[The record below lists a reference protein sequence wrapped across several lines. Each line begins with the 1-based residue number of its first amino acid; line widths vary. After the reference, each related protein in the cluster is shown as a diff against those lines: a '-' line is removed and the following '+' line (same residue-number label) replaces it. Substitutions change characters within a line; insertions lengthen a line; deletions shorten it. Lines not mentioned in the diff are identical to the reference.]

1 MRSARSFALPALVFC
16 SGCCA
21 LIYQIGWLRELR
33 LVFGASTY
41 ASSAVLA
48 IFMGGL
54 GLGSAVLGRRADR
67 HPQPLRLYAWLEL
80 GIAAGALASPVLFA
94 VVRKTYVAAGGT
106 PVMGQAPAL
115 VLRLVLSSLVLGLP
129 TFLMGGTLPAIVRAA
144 APERDT
150 RRRTVALLYGCN
162 TLGAVCG
169 AVVATFLLLERLGTR
184 FTILSGVSLNVA
196 VALAAF
202 WVASRMQ
209 PVAETEVPAGHEPE
223 AVRTGERVVP
233 QQFILAAAAITGFV
247 FFLMEIVWYRML
259 APILGGTTYTFGIVL
274 AVALAGIGLG
284 GLLSSLLAR
293 FLRPTAGLFAATCG
307 FEALGVAL
315 AFGLG
320 DRVAILASALRPAE
334 AGLADLAGG
343 WTLVTAL
350 VVFPAALIAGFQF
363 PLLIS
368 LLGRGRADIGRHL
381 GAVYAWNTAGSIAGA
396 LVGGFGLLPL
406 LGAPGSWRLAA
417 ALLGV
422 ASAAGAALSLRTGE
436 RQRAALA
443 AAAVATVGSL
453 ALLAARGPSAAW
465 RHSSIGIGNVRL
477 NSLSRN
483 ELENWLHEMR
493 FSILW
498 ESEGVESS
506 VGMMHRDGL
515 AFVVNGKVDGNSRHD
530 SGTQIMGPLVGA
542 ILHPAPRKAMV
553 IGLGTG
559 SSAGWLAAIESIER
573 VDVAEMEPA
582 VLEVARQCAPVNR
595 HALDNPKVHVTIGDG
610 RELLMTSRERYDLI
624 FSEPSNPYRAGIAGL
639 YTLEFY
645 RAVADR
651 LAPGGIFSQWVQ
663 GYSVDPLTV
672 RHIAATLAA
681 VFGNVETWETLPGDL
696 LFVCSAGPKD
706 FSLPRLATRVA
717 SEPFRSAMLSAWG
730 VTGVEGFLAGFFA
743 DDSFAR
749 HALRLAQQEE
759 GLNTDDLAP
768 VEFGFVKSLGNN
780 LVSMSMEVF
789 RRDTR
794 RRGAHRP
801 AVSNGTVA
809 WERVDNHQFLRW
821 IWMGSDLGNRGDST
835 VPAAYQAFQEK
846 RCDLVRQIIAGGT
859 WKPAAPLE
867 QAMAA
872 LCFAINDDDRA
883 LAFLPEVD
891 TIWPAAA
898 ATIRARLSLAQ
909 GGPAQALETLAT
921 AIAGFRADP
930 WSPIFSVKAA
940 MELGL
945 QIAEEHPELAERVVE
960 LLDQPFSVR
969 ILDQARISMLINVAM
984 DIDYRHAEKVF
995 PQFEPN
1001 VPWNKSFLEYR
1012 LACYKATGNP
1022 LAAQARRDLDS
1033 YLAYDSP
1040 P

>member
-1 MRSARSFALPALVFC
+1 VRPVRAFTLPALVFC

-21 LIYQIGWLRELR
+21 LVYQIGWLRELR

-67 HPQPLRLYAWLEL
+67 HPRPLRLYAWLEL
-80 GIAAGALASPVLFA
+80 GIAGGALASPLLFVLI
-94 VVRKTYVAAGGT
+94 RKAYVAAGGT

-115 VLRLVLSSLVLGLP
+115 ALRLVLSSLVLGLP
-129 TFLMGGTLPAIVRAA
+129 TFLMGGTLPAVVRAA
-144 APERDT
+144 APEGDT
-150 RRRTVALLYGCN
+150 RRRTVALLYGFN

-169 AVVATFLLLERLGTR
+169 AVAATFFLLEHLGTR
-184 FTILSGVSLNVA
+184 LTVLSGVSLNVA
-196 VALAAF
+196 VALTAFLAA
-202 WVASRMQ
+202 SKTQ
-209 PVAETEVPAGHEPE
+209 SVAEAEVPASHEQV
-223 AVRTGERVVP
+223 AAQTGERAVP
-233 QQFILAAAAITGFV
+233 RPFVFAAAALTGLV
-247 FFLMEIVWYRML
+247 FLLMEIVWYRML

-274 AVALAGIGLG
+274 VVALAGIGLG
-284 GLLSSLLAR
+284 ALLSSLLAR

-307 FEALGVAL
+307 LEALGVAL

-320 DRVAILASALRPAE
+320 DRVAILASTLRPAE
-334 AGLADLAGG
+334 AGLAALAGG

-350 VVFPAALIAGFQF
+350 VVFPAALVAGYQF

-368 LLGRGRADIGRHL
+368 LLGRGRADVGRQT

-396 LVGGFGLLPL
+396 LVGGFGMLPL
-406 LGAPGSWRLAA
+406 LGAPSSWRLAA
-417 ALLGV
+417 ALLGA
-422 ASAAGAALSLRTGE
+422 ASVAGAAVSLRAGE

-443 AAAVATVGSL
+443 AAAVATACSL
-453 ALLAARGPSAAW
+453 ALVAARGPSAAW
-465 RHSSIGIGNVRL
+465 RHSAIGIGGVL
-477 NSLSRN
+477 LGSLDHN
-483 ELENWLHEMR
+483 ELENWLHEAR
-493 FSILW
+493 FSVLW
-498 ESEGVESS
+498 EREGIESS
-506 VGMMHRDGL
+506 VGMFHRDGL

-530 SGTQIMGPLVGA
+530 AGTQIMGPLVGA

-553 IGLGTG
+553 VGLGTG
-559 SSAGWLAAIESIER
+559 SSAGWLAAVESIER

-595 HALDNPKVHVTIGDG
+595 RALDNPKVHVTIGDG

-645 RAVADR
+645 RAVAKR

-706 FSLPRLATRVA
+706 YSLPRLAARVA
-717 SEPFRSAMLSAWG
+717 TEPFRSALLAAWG

-743 DDSFAR
+743 NDNLAR
-749 HALRLAQQEE
+749 HALRMAQEGE

-768 VEFGFVKSLGNN
+768 VEFGFAKSLGSN
-780 LVSMSMEVF
+780 LMSMEIF
-789 RRDTR
+789 RQDTR
-794 RRGAHRP
+794 ARGAHRP
-801 AVSNGTVA
+801 AVSGGTVA
-809 WERVDNHQFLRW
+809 WERVDDNQLLRW
-821 IWMGSDLGNRGDST
+821 VWMGAGWENRGESAAE
-835 VPAAYQAFQEK
+835 AAYRAFQED
-846 RCDLVRQIIAGGT
+846 RCDLVGQTITGGL

-867 QAMAA
+867 QTLAA
-872 LCFAINDDDRA
+872 FCFADAGDGRA
-883 LAFLPEVD
+883 LAFLPEIER
-891 TIWPAAA
+891 IWPAAA
-898 ATIRARLSLAQ
+898 ATIRARLLLARKE
-909 GGPAQALETLAT
+909 PAQALENLAM
-921 AIAGFRADP
+921 AFAGFRADP
-930 WSPIFSVKAA
+930 WSPSFIVKAA
-940 MELGL
+940 MAMGL
-945 QIAEEHPELAERVVE
+945 QIAEKRPELAERVFE
-960 LLDQPFSVR
+960 LLDQPLSVR
-969 ILDQARISMLINVAM
+969 VLDQQRLSMLMNVAM
-984 DIDYRHAEKVF
+984 AIDFRHAEKVF

-1001 VPWNKSFLEYR
+1001 IPWNKSHLEYR

-1022 LAAQARRDLDS
+1022 LAARARRDLDR
-1033 YLAYDSP
+1033 YLAYETNP
-1040 P
+1040 